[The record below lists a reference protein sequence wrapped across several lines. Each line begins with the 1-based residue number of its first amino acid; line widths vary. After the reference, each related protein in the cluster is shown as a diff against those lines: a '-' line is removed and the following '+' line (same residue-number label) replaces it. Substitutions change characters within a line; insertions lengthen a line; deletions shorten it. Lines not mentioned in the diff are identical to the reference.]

1 MDEYPGG
8 LADAETTKPALSVV
22 VPVRNGGLDFERCL
36 RGLKAS
42 IWSDYELLVVDD
54 GSTDD
59 TAARAVRHGA
69 RVIRHAHSQGPA
81 ASRNDGARAA
91 RSELV
96 FFLDADVVVHPGT
109 LGEVIKRFQEDPG
122 LAALFGSYDD
132 QPAASGLVSQ
142 FRNLMHH
149 YVHQQGIFQNDS
161 RPAHTF
167 WTGCGAVRRE
177 IFQELGGFDPKLYRK
192 PAIEDIELGYR
203 FTRAGHR
210 IALVRSIQATHLKR
224 WTLGLMVKTD
234 IFQRGV
240 PWMLLL
246 MLSGRQEN
254 DLNVG
259 PSQRIC
265 VAATGL
271 GWIALLLAPWFP
283 VAALFVILA
292 VLSLVAG
299 FNQDFY
305 RFLNARRGFWFAA
318 GCVPLHLVYYSCC
331 GVSVAIA
338 LTLRVLLEKE
348 PERARAEARWRPVD
362 VPSFPRPRL
371 LQPRRPNSGVRQDGS
386 ARGR

>member
-1 MDEYPGG
+1 
-8 LADAETTKPALSVV
+8 
-22 VPVRNGGLDFERCL
+22 
-36 RGLKAS
+36 
-42 IWSDYELLVVDD
+42 
-54 GSTDD
+54 
-59 TAARAVRHGA
+59 
-69 RVIRHAHSQGPA
+69 
-81 ASRNDGARAA
+81 
-91 RSELV
+91 
-96 FFLDADVVVHPGT
+96 
-109 LGEVIKRFQEDPG
+109 
-122 LAALFGSYDD
+122 
-132 QPAASGLVSQ
+132 
-142 FRNLMHH
+142 
-149 YVHQQGIFQNDS
+149 
-161 RPAHTF
+161 
-167 WTGCGAVRRE
+167 
-177 IFQELGGFDPKLYRK
+177 
-192 PAIEDIELGYR
+192 
-203 FTRAGHR
+203 
-210 IALVRSIQATHLKR
+210 
-224 WTLGLMVKTD
+224 MVKTD

-318 GCVPLHLVYYSCC
+318 GCLPLHLVYYSCC